1 MRFLLAAL
9 HRAPE
14 NGYYFAK
21 SREANCYTSRMNFIL
36 LQLRFL
42 VCIAV
47 VAAGWSVSFQ
57 SVADTTAPYSKP
69 FHKQGRGWYPSIYWS
84 TGRNFGSY
92 YLPNET
98 GRPFEEL
105 KDTEWNPEENGL
117 IYFYR
122 PYSQWADE
130 EVEAPSYY
138 LNDELVFNLRS
149 GSWTVVELP
158 AGSYDF
164 AVRKS
169 FLPMLGFESFDDKLM
184 MAFDMNLQ
192 ADIGLEI
199 DPGKIFYIRHSEES
213 LPKQLHPDLAPDDE
227 MASADVQLV
236 SRDLAMEEMPH
247 TRFLDH
253 TFWTSNDSDQ
263 AEELLNGEMQDYGWF
278 SVIWPWSNNFLWGFP
293 IWYLPSDMYRELKGE
308 DNLTLE
314 QELYFYHEDVDAYLA
329 EIERIR
335 EPQMNWLAPWREP
348 RRELSLNDE
357 LTLERLEAAARAGNI
372 KPAPYDPDFAE
383 GDDFDEFFWF
393 NPFGK
398 ELPVVQSLPKPE
410 RVALTEREEER
421 ERILQQLN

>member
-1 MRFLLAAL
+1 MKYISLHFRVLISFAL
-9 HRAPE
+9 
-14 NGYYFAK
+14 
-21 SREANCYTSRMNFIL
+21 
-36 LQLRFL
+36 
-42 VCIAV
+42 IAL
-47 VAAGWSVSFQ
+47 GWSVSVS

-92 YLPNET
+92 YFPNET

-105 KDTEWNPEENGL
+105 KPDEWNSEENGL

-130 EVEAPSYY
+130 EIEAPSYY

-192 ADIGLEI
+192 ADVGLEI

-213 LPKQLHPDLAPDDE
+213 LPKQLHPELAPDDE

-236 SRDLAMEEMPH
+236 SRELAMEEMPG
-247 TRFLDH
+247 TRYLEPS
-253 TFWTSNDSDQ
+253 FWNSNDSEQ

-278 SVIWPWSNNFLWGFP
+278 SIIWPWSNNFLWGFP

-314 QELYFYHEDVDAYLA
+314 QELYFYHEDVDEYLA
-329 EIERIR
+329 EIERRR
-335 EPQMNWLAPWREP
+335 EPKMNWLAPWREP

-372 KPAPYDPDFAE
+372 KPAPYDPDFVE
-383 GDDFDEFFWF
+383 NDDFEEFFWF

-398 ELPVVQSLPKPE
+398 DLPVVKPLPQPQ
-410 RVALTEREEER
+410 RVTLTERDAEK